1 MKNYIKHILTFF
13 KIEDGNEVT
22 FILDNGDELKGKIID
37 SNGWL
42 FINAWTLFNRIGL
55 TDPMKFFKDAVG
67 EENVRTGLWP
77 YVKGKDNL
85 RKILN
90 ALCYYRADRIPESEK
105 VVISDDE
112 RKPFTLNIKGKKR
125 STLNFRI

>member
-1 MKNYIKHILTFF
+1 MENYIKHITFF
-13 KIEDGNEVT
+13 KIEDGNEVI
-22 FILDNGDELKGKIID
+22 FILDNRAELKGKIID

-42 FINAWTLFNRIGL
+42 FINVWTLFDRIGL
-55 TDPMKFFKDAVG
+55 IDPIKFFKDTVG
-67 EENVRTGLWP
+67 EENIKTGLWP

-85 RKILN
+85 RKILK

-112 RKPFTLNIKGKKR
+112 RKPFTLSIRKNKG